1 MKFTKL
7 AHEYGALCCYD
18 QANAN
23 GLLGVTRAKEA
34 GFDACFFN
42 LHKTFSAPHGSG
54 GPACGAVGISKELEK
69 FLPTPVLAQDGEKY
83 YLDYDRPYSIGKVRS
98 YQGATQVVL
107 KTYAWIRS
115 LGTKGLYEV
124 AKIAILNNNYLFQ
137 KLMDT
142 KGIDAPYIQGKQRVE
157 QVRYILEKL
166 YQDTGVETADVQR
179 RMMDFATHY
188 WASHQPILCSRTDDI
203 RANGNPIQSGLG

>member
-1 MKFTKL
+1 
-7 AHEYGALCCYD
+7 
-18 QANAN
+18 
-23 GLLGVTRAKEA
+23 
-34 GFDACFFN
+34 
-42 LHKTFSAPHGSG
+42 
-54 GPACGAVGISKELEK
+54 
-69 FLPTPVLAQDGEKY
+69 
-83 YLDYDRPYSIGKVRS
+83 
-98 YQGATQVVL
+98 
-107 KTYAWIRS
+107 
-115 LGTKGLYEV
+115 
-124 AKIAILNNNYLFQ
+124 
-137 KLMDT
+137 MDT